1 MCYRRAVCLAI
12 GSGMVLTLWG
22 SGPSV
27 LTHADDPEPSHQA
40 TAKKIVP
47 IHKSLAEWKRQ
58 LTRKQ
63 FNVTRRGETEL
74 PFSGKLWNNKRPGR
88 YHCVCCELELFSWQA
103 KFESNTGWP
112 SFWQTIDK
120 DCIRVAVDLSDLNEV
135 RTEVLCA
142 RCNAHLG
149 HVFDDGPPPT
159 GMRFCMNS
167 AALTFAEEADE
178 PAPAAQSPAIR
189 TRGK

>member
-22 SGPSV
+22 SRPTVS
-27 LTHADDPEPSHQA
+27 LHADEPTSAHKA
-40 TAKKIVP
+40 TTKKIVP
-47 IHKSLAEWKRQ
+47 IYKSLAEWKQQ

-63 FNVTRRGETEL
+63 FNVTRRGETEP
-74 PFSGKLWNNKRPGR
+74 PFSGKLWNNKRHGS
-88 YHCVCCELELFSWQA
+88 YHCVCCELELFSWQT

-112 SFWQTIDK
+112 SFCQTTDK
-120 DCIRVAVDLSDLNEV
+120 DCIRVAVDLSDPNEV

-142 RCNAHLG
+142 RCDAHLG

-167 AALTFAEEADE
+167 AALTFFEEAVE
-178 PAPAAQSPAIR
+178 PAGAAKSAANR
-189 TRGK
+189 ARGK